1 MMRETEC
8 RKIFDVDY
16 DNYDADNRVYSADG
30 IAPTLITRL
39 DQRGFWVF
47 AVDTYNKAIH
57 EDCMQTITTGVSFRN
72 HDYIGEMEM
81 KEREEDKPEVLAGI
95 GEKKSNNGT
104 QWYEQSRIYDS
115 GKVATAIPAEQS
127 FHPFYGGNLRVRK
140 LTPCECMRL
149 MAFTK
154 EDYLSLV
161 GEGGQS
167 ASQIYHEAGD
177 SIVVNCLIGLFCGLV
192 GADAEPIQKRW
203 AERCSKGME

>member
-1 MMRETEC
+1 MRETEC

-16 DNYDADNRVYSADG
+16 DNYDADNRVYSAEG
-30 IAPTLITRL
+30 VAPTLITRL
-39 DQRGFWVF
+39 NGRGFWVF

-57 EDCMQTITTGVSFRN
+57 KDCFQTITTGVSFRN
-72 HDYIGEMEM
+72 HDYIGEMDM
-81 KEREEDKPEVLAGI
+81 KTEEDKPEVLSGI
-95 GEKKSNNGT
+95 GERKSNGGT

-127 FHPFYGGNLRVRK
+127 FHPYYGGSLKVRK

-154 EDYLSLV
+154 EDYLNLV
-161 GEGGQS
+161 NEGGQS

-177 SIVVNCLIGLFCGLV
+177 SIVVNCLIGLLCGLI
-192 GADAEPIQKRW
+192 GADAEPIQRRW
-203 AERCSKGME
+203 ADRCAKGME